1 MLQLDTLYDGPK
13 PATNTLQLDFAARC
27 KTRQRVRLASG
38 EDAAL
43 LLERGTVLRGGHKLK
58 ASDGRI
64 VTVVSAPEALIE
76 ARCEGPLALARA
88 AYHLGNRHVSVEI
101 GDGFLRIQADHV
113 LEHML
118 LGLGASVRALNAP
131 FEPESG
137 AYSHGGHSHSHSHSH
152 EHDHD
157 HDHGHSHSHSHA
169 HSHSHG
175 EGGGAK
181 IHMMGE

>member
-1 MLQLDTLYDGPK
+1 MLQLDTLYDGPE
-13 PATNTLQLDFAARC
+13 PATDTLELDFAARC

-43 LLERGTVLRGGHKLK
+43 MLERGTLLRGGQTLK
-58 ASDGRI
+58 ASDDGRI
-64 VTVVSAPEALIE
+64 VAIVSAPEALLE

-101 GDGFLRIQADHV
+101 GDGWLRIQADHV

-118 LGLGASVRALNAP
+118 IGLGASVRALNAP

-137 AYSHGGHSHSHSHSH
+137 AYSHGGHSHSHSHEHS
-152 EHDHD
+152 HDHA
-157 HDHGHSHSHSHA
+157 HSHS

>member
-1 MLQLDTLYDGPK
+1 MLQLDTRYDGPE
-13 PATNTLQLDFAARC
+13 PATDTLELDFAARS

-43 LLERGTVLRGGHKLK
+43 LLERGTLLRGGQKLK

-64 VTVVSAPEALIE
+64 VAVVAAPEALLE
-76 ARCEGPLALARA
+76 ARCQGPFALARA

-101 GDGFLRIQADHV
+101 GDGWLRIQADHV

-118 LGLGASVRALNAP
+118 LGLGASVHALNAP

-137 AYSHGGHSHSHSHSH
+137 AYAHGGHSHSH
-152 EHDHD
+152 DHD
-157 HDHGHSHSHSHA
+157 HAHSHSHSHA
-169 HSHSHG
+169 HSHG
-175 EGGGAK
+175 EGSGAK

>member
-1 MLQLDTLYDGPK
+1 MLQLDTRYDGPE
-13 PATNTLQLDFAARC
+13 PATDALELDFAARS

-43 LLERGTVLRGGHKLK
+43 LLERGTVLRGGDKLK

-64 VTVVSAPEALIE
+64 VAVVSAPEDLLE
-76 ARCEGPLALARA
+76 AHCQGPFALARA

-101 GDGFLRIQADHV
+101 GEGWLRIQADHV

-118 LGLGASVRALNAP
+118 LGLGATVHALRAP

-137 AYSHGGHSHSHSHSH
+137 AYSHGGHTHLHS
-152 EHDHD
+152 
-157 HDHGHSHSHSHA
+157 HDHGHSHSHA
-169 HSHSHG
+169 HSHG
-175 EGGGAK
+175 EDGGGAK

>member
-1 MLQLDTLYDGPK
+1 MLQLDTRYDGPE
-13 PATNTLQLDFAARC
+13 PATDALELDFVARS

-43 LLERGTVLRGGHKLK
+43 LLERGTVLRGGEKLK

-64 VTVVSAPEALIE
+64 VGVIAAPEALLE

-101 GDGFLRIQADHV
+101 GDGSLRIQADHV

-118 LGLGASVRALNAP
+118 IGLGATVRALSAP

-137 AYSHGGHSHSHSHSH
+137 AYSHGGHTHSHSH
-152 EHDHD
+152 DHD
-157 HDHGHSHSHSHA
+157 HAHSHS

>member
-1 MLQLDTLYDGPK
+1 MLQLDTLYDGPE
-13 PATNTLQLDFAARC
+13 PATDSLQLDFSARS
-27 KTRQRVRLASG
+27 KTRQRVRLGSG
-38 EDAAL
+38 EEAAL
-43 LLERGTVLRGGHKLK
+43 MLERGTILRGGQTLK

-64 VTVVSAPEALIE
+64 VAIIAAPEALLE
-76 ARCEGPLALARA
+76 ARCQGPLALARA

-101 GDGFLRIQADHV
+101 GDGWLRIQADHV

-118 LGLGASVRALNAP
+118 LGLGATVRALHAP

-137 AYSHGGHSHSHSHSH
+137 AYAHGGHPHAHSHGHH
-152 EHDHD
+152 HD
-157 HDHGHSHSHSHA
+157 HA

-175 EGGGAK
+175 EEGSGAK